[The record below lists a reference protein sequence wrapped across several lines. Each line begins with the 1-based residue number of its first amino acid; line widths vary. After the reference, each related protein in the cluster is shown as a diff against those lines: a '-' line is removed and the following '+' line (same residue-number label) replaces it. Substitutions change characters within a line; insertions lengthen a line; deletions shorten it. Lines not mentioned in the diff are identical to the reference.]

1 MKRSENY
8 DLYKQRIEQYTQ
20 QLAEDQRRQRKIV
33 EVRNAY
39 MTPKEKQQMKMER
52 MGAIDKAR
60 KAAEE
65 ERRNAYCAARDRVR
79 KSKSR

>member
-1 MKRSENY
+1 
-8 DLYKQRIEQYTQ
+8 
-20 QLAEDQRRQRKIV
+20 
-33 EVRNAY
+33 
-39 MTPKEKQQMKMER
+39 MKMER

-65 ERRNAYCAARDRVR
+65 ERRNVLRRTDRVR